1 MATTYKILGQI
12 TGSVTSSFGTLY
24 TAPGST
30 QTVVSSLVVSNQSA
44 TNTPYNIAVIPSGG
58 SLTSKNYLAYNVA
71 ISGSD
76 SIALTLGITLGAGD
90 FVQVSGVPTGSFSLF
105 GSEIS

>member
-12 TGSVTSSFGTLY
+12 TGSTSVTSSLY
-24 TAPGST
+24 TVPAAT
-30 QTVVSSLVVSNQSA
+30 QAVVSSLVLSNRSA
-44 TNTPYNIAVIPSGG
+44 TTSTYSVAVVPSG
-58 SLTSKNYLAYNVA
+58 STLANQNWLAFGIA

-76 SIALTLGITLGAGD
+76 STALTLGITLGTGD
-90 FVQVSGVPTGSFSLF
+90 SIQVNGLATGSFSAF